1 MNCPNCNKEDI
12 HVDVQAAF
20 TPTLEAVIKNDSFKI
35 KDCIQF
41 MWCYSCGSGLELT
54 KDGTLITYLEHIGK
68 KAKIPK
74 PINQAALKSALS
86 NMSQEEIAN
95 LFKKEA

>member
-1 MNCPNCNKEDI
+1 MNCPNCNEEDI
-12 HVDVQAAF
+12 HVDVQLTF
-20 TPTLEAVIKNDSFKI
+20 ILTLEAVIKNEPFKI
-35 KDCIQF
+35 KDNIQF
-41 MWCYSCGSGLELT
+41 MWCRSCGTGLKLT
-54 KDGTLITYLEHIGK
+54 NDNRLITYLEHIGK